1 MNPKLRKIQKDQ
13 LITEEPLP
21 HTGYP
26 ITVPGFP
33 SPGTGKEQGQR
44 CLAAP
49 LVSDPT
55 QCLHLPQPRLPS
67 EDT

>member
-1 MNPKLRKIQKDQ
+1 MNTKLRKIQKDQ

-33 SPGTGKEQGQR
+33 SPGTGKEQGQS

-49 LVSDPT
+49 LISGPT
-55 QCLHLPQPRLPS
+55 QNLHLPQPCLPS